1 MFGAPTYII
10 FIVFEPH
17 LVEDSR
23 LRDVK
28 TLKAM
33 IAEGIRTAIENKE
46 NLRRQDVFGVLNSI
60 KYCFNW
66 ALVL

>member
-23 LRDVK
+23 LGDVK

-33 IAEGIRTAIENKE
+33 IAEGIRTPIEKIE
-46 NLRRQDVFGVLNSI
+46 NLR
-60 KYCFNW
+60 
-66 ALVL
+66 